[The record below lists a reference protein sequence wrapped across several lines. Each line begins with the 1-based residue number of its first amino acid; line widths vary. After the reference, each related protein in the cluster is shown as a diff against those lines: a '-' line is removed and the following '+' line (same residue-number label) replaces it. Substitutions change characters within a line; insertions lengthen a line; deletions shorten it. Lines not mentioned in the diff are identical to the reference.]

1 MQNLENL
8 SVLNEK
14 IIVASAMAYPQYI
27 EAFLEGI
34 DLKYF
39 EPPYQEVLKAILSL
53 DAQGLTIT
61 LEAICFELGEK
72 IITQDAFKTLLSVE
86 PIPDYLRLKDQLK
99 KSLRHKV
106 QRQLGYKL
114 IEASNRA
121 EIFDAEFLDK
131 YIHVEDQTTEAPTL
145 SQWIERGK
153 NTPRAPRFATGI
165 PDLDKLLGGGLDAN
179 GLVLIG
185 GEPEAGKT
193 LIATQILEHMALSTK
208 VVFYSF
214 EFSVREYV
222 DALQAKGFQLDPDLY
237 RINDTA
243 NHLSDLVISIKN
255 YIKQGYKVFLVDSQS
270 FTHNERT
277 DMNVEQAET
286 EKFIALRDIAKQHEV
301 LVMLIV
307 QNNKTEKDS
316 PIRSKMGA

>member
-8 SVLNEK
+8 SVLDEK
-14 IIVASAMAYPQYI
+14 IVVSSAIAYPEYV

-39 EPPYQEVLKAILSL
+39 EPLHQEVLKAILSL
-53 DAQGLTIT
+53 DAQNAQVSLETIC
-61 LEAICFELGEK
+61 LELGQK
-72 IITQDAFKTLLSVE
+72 IVAQDAFKALLSIE
-86 PIPDYLRLKDQLK
+86 PIPDYLHLKEQLK
-99 KSLRHKV
+99 KSLMLKV

-131 YIHVEDQTTEAPTL
+131 YIHVENKTAQAPTL
-145 SQWIERGK
+145 SQWIERGR

-165 PDLDKLLGGGLDAN
+165 QDLDKLLGGGLDSN

-185 GEPEAGKT
+185 GDPEAGKT
-193 LIATQILEHMALSTK
+193 LLATQILEHMALSTK
-208 VVFYSF
+208 VLFYSF
-214 EFSVREYV
+214 EFSVPEYV
-222 DALQAKGFQLDPDLY
+222 DALQAKGFQLDPDWY

-243 NHLSDLVISIKN
+243 SHLSDLVISMKN
-255 YIKQGYKVFLVDSQS
+255 YIKQGYKVFLVDSQG
-270 FTHNERT
+270 FTHNERA

-286 EKFIALRDIAKQHEV
+286 EKFITLRNIAKQHEV
-301 LVMLIV
+301 LIMLIV

-316 PIRSKMGA
+316 P